1 MGTLFGEGQSGFTVV
16 LFVIV
21 VLGLLAL
28 AFWLLRQ
35 FGGRRVNATSRG
47 GQPRLAVIDQAT
59 VDSRRRLVLIRR
71 DNVEHLLII
80 GGPSD
85 VVVEPN
91 IVRAATAVPETG
103 PRRPPAMPR
112 LPLGEDSTRPLQP
125 EPAPP
130 GAPAARKARTAD
142 RRAELTDELSR
153 LLVVGERAE
162 QRRPARL
169 QPAPPARS
177 TAEVMLKSA
186 TAETAQPPALRKART
201 ADPLAKLA
209 DELSRVPGVNE
220 PAEQPRSPS
229 LQAAPPARST
239 ADAALEPA
247 ADQNLSEI
255 AQRLEATLRRPAK
268 SKEDARTAAGDPNT
282 TGKRAARE
290 PAAPSREPERQGR
303 GDDKAASEP
312 AAPPRE
318 PDTQDGGDD
327 RPPSEPATPPREP
340 DTQGRGDD
348 KAASEPATPPREPDT
363 QDGGDDKAA
372 SELAAPP
379 REPDTQGRDD
389 DESVTNGRPWCLAD
403 LSFVPLG
410 DGREKAT
417 INGVEV
423 VKENGR
429 YWIITPNGPL
439 WSNIDE
445 RGVDPALNYLFEK
458 RRQERR

>member
-1 MGTLFGEGQSGFTVV
+1 MDLNQSESDRINRGQLVKPVTRVRAWRRRLNEIAAFAFYQSKREQVGAGRLEDHIRFFTGRGTLMDTLFGEGQSGFTVV

-35 FGGRRVNATSRG
+35 FGGGRVNATTRG

-103 PRRPPAMPR
+103 ARRPPAMPR
-112 LPLGEDSTRPLQP
+112 APLGEDSMSPLQP
-125 EPAPP
+125 GPAPP
-130 GAPAARKARTAD
+130 GAPAPRKARTAD

-162 QRRPARL
+162 QRRPPRL

-177 TAEVMLKSA
+177 TAEATLKSA
-186 TAETAQPPALRKART
+186 TAETAQPPAPRKART
-201 ADPLAKLA
+201 ADPLARLA
-209 DELSRVPGVNE
+209 DELSRVPGVN
-220 PAEQPRSPS
+220 A
-229 LQAAPPARST
+229 PARST
-239 ADAALEPA
+239 AVAALEPA
-247 ADQNLSEI
+247 TDQNLSEI

-268 SKEDARTAAGDPNT
+268 SKEDARTAAGDP
-282 TGKRAARE
+282 KRAGEQAAPE
-290 PAAPSREPERQGR
+290 LAAPSREPERQGC

-318 PDTQDGGDD
+318 PDTQ
-327 RPPSEPATPPREP
+327 
-340 DTQGRGDD
+340 GRGDD
-348 KAASEPATPPREPDT
+348 
-363 QDGGDDKAA
+363 G
-372 SELAAPP
+372 
-379 REPDTQGRDD
+379 
-389 DESVTNGRPWCLAD
+389 
-403 LSFVPLG
+403 
-410 DGREKAT
+410 
-417 INGVEV
+417 
-423 VKENGR
+423 
-429 YWIITPNGPL
+429 
-439 WSNIDE
+439 SNQ
-445 RGVDPALNYLFEK
+445 R
-458 RRQERR
+458 

>member
-1 MGTLFGEGQSGFTVV
+1 MLMDTLFGEGQSGFTVV

-35 FGGRRVNATSRG
+35 FVGGRVNATTRG

-91 IVRAATAVPETG
+91 IVRAATAVLETG

-112 LPLGEDSTRPLQP
+112 VPLSEDSTRPLQP

-130 GAPAARKARTAD
+130 GAPAPRNARTAD

-177 TAEVMLKSA
+177 TAEAMLKSA
-186 TAETAQPPALRKART
+186 TAETAQPPAPRKART
-201 ADPLAKLA
+201 ADPLARLA

-220 PAEQPRSPS
+220 PTEQRRSPR
-229 LQAAPPARST
+229 LEPAPPARST
-239 ADAALEPA
+239 ADALEPA
-247 ADQNLSEI
+247 TDQNLSEI

-268 SKEDARTAAGDPNT
+268 SKEDARTAAGDPKT
-282 TGKRAARE
+282 AGE
-290 PAAPSREPERQGR
+290 QAAPELAAPLREPERQGC

-318 PDTQDGGDD
+318 PDTQDRGDD
-327 RPPSEPATPPREP
+327 RPPSEPAAPAREPDTQDRGDDTLPSEPAAPPRKPDTQDRGDDRLPSESAAPAREP

-348 KAASEPATPPREPDT
+348 
-363 QDGGDDKAA
+363 G
-372 SELAAPP
+372 
-379 REPDTQGRDD
+379 
-389 DESVTNGRPWCLAD
+389 
-403 LSFVPLG
+403 
-410 DGREKAT
+410 
-417 INGVEV
+417 
-423 VKENGR
+423 
-429 YWIITPNGPL
+429 
-439 WSNIDE
+439 SNQ
-445 RGVDPALNYLFEK
+445 R
-458 RRQERR
+458 